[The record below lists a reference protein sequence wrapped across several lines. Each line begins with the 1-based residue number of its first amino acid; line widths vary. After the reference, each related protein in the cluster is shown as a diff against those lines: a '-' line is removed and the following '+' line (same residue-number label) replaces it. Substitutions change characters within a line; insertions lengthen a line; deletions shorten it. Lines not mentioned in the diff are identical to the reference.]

1 MSNNIIEGKA
11 QEIRDVILQGAD
23 CSYKS
28 GDPEYS
34 LYPLTEKATMAKVEE
49 LVRQAIQDWL
59 KKFMDEVERQGEV
72 RP

>member
-1 MSNNIIEGKA
+1 MNDIVALATEEIIG
-11 QEIRDVILQGAD
+11 VVLQGAD

-49 LVRQAIQDWL
+49 LVRQAITDWL
-59 KKFMDEVERQGEV
+59 KKFGDEVERQGEV

>member
-1 MSNNIIEGKA
+1 MSNIIELA
-11 QEIRDVILQGAD
+11 TEEIIGVVLQSAD

-34 LYPLTEKATMAKVEE
+34 LYALTEKATMAKVEG
-49 LVRQAIQDWL
+49 LIQQAIQDWL

>member
-59 KKFMDEVERQGEV
+59 KQFSDELGKDIR
-72 RP
+72 